1 MKENYGLLCQS
12 LLEKPENWSKEM
24 KFLIPAMGT
33 YLVTVI
39 CKFPEYANQ
48 QQAHIQ
54 SIVVNLMQPTVR
66 MEQIAL
72 KICAAFFEKV
82 GNPATQ

>member
-1 MKENYGLLCQS
+1 MGYAFQLYATFVASTSEMKENYGLLCQS

-33 YLVTVI
+33 FLVTVI

-48 QQAHIQ
+48 QIGHIKN
-54 SIVVNLMQPTVR
+54 IVISLLQNTVR
-66 MEQIAL
+66 ME
-72 KICAAFFEKV
+72 
-82 GNPATQ
+82 